1 MSTQRKT
8 ILLVVAASLLSPSC
22 LSTNKNYTHLKEVN
36 CSTDGYY
43 IRSSEIPNMP
53 SIRIKP
59 ERCDDYIFD
68 IQRVHDAIDL
78 FVKRYAEEFAESE
91 KEVFNYLSGLL
102 IEVSIIPKT
111 VKNVYDVNGKLL
123 SESYVSGLAYSKKHI
138 WVEIKT
144 KEIWSSSLMHEL
156 VHIVIWNKQ
165 GVHADPDHEGDKFS
179 GWSERHTEFLNR
191 IRGELLDA
199 GI

>member
-1 MSTQRKT
+1 MSIKRKSA
-8 ILLVVAASLLSPSC
+8 LLVVAASLLSPSC
-22 LSTNKNYTHLKEVN
+22 LSTNKNYARLKEVN
-36 CSTDGYY
+36 CTADGYY

-59 ERCDDYIFD
+59 ERCNDYVFD
-68 IQRVHDAIDL
+68 KQRVHDAIDL
-78 FVKRYAEEFAESE
+78 FVKRYAEEFGESE
-91 KEVFNYLSGLL
+91 EKVFGYLSGLL

-123 SESYVSGLAYSKKHI
+123 SESPVSGLAYSKKHI

-144 KEIWSSSLMHEL
+144 EEVWSSSLMHEL
-156 VHIVIWNKQ
+156 IHIVIWNKQ
-165 GVHADPDHEGDKFS
+165 EVHADPDHEGDKFS
-179 GWSERHTEFLNR
+179 GWTWRHTELLKQLR
-191 IRGELLDA
+191 IELLDS